1 MKFNEWVAE
10 WLEIQRGQVKYRTYR
25 RYGEIL
31 DKHIFPEFGGKEL
44 SEITAGELQ
53 LFVNKKLSGGNL
65 VTGKGLSSNSVNV
78 IITVIK
84 QLFSKAY
91 DLELVE
97 KDPAYK
103 IKRVRI
109 TERKAEA
116 FCLSDQ
122 RRIEEYIKA
131 ARDDRYAGILLA
143 MYTGMRI
150 GEILAL
156 TWDDIDFVRRIVR
169 VRKTRYRIKTESGA
183 YEDITDE
190 PKTASSVRE
199 IPLAAGLISMLKT
212 IRGAKRSKYVVAN
225 RRGEKMSIRSYQYIF
240 KRIQQKLGIR
250 ALNFHCL
257 RHTFATRAVE
267 CNVDIKTVSELLG
280 HRNASFTVNR
290 YAHSLFETK
299 QKAVLRIARRVA
311 DCC

>member
-1 MKFNEWVAE
+1 MKLKEWAAE
-10 WLEIQRGQVKYRTYR
+10 WLEIQRGQVKYRTYM
-25 RYGEIL
+25 RYGELL
-31 DKHIFPEFGGKEL
+31 DKHILPKLGEKEL

-65 VTGKGLSSNSVNV
+65 ITGRGLSSNSVNV
-78 IITVIK
+78 IITVLK
-84 QLFSKAY
+84 ELFSKAY
-91 DLELVE
+91 DLELLE
-97 KDPAYK
+97 KDPAYR

-116 FCLSDQ
+116 FCLSEQ
-122 RRIEEYIKA
+122 RRIEDYINSA
-131 ARDDRYAGILLA
+131 HDHRYVGILLA
-143 MYTGMRI
+143 LYTGMRI

-156 TWDDIDFVRRIVR
+156 TWDDIDFCKKTVK
-169 VRKTRYRIKTESGA
+169 VRKTRYRIKTERGV

-190 PKTASSVRE
+190 PKTSSSVRE
-199 IPLAAGLISMLKT
+199 IPLAATLVSALKA
-212 IRGAKRSKYVVAN
+212 IRGAKKSKYVVAN

-240 KRIQQKLGIR
+240 KRIQQGLGIR
-250 ALNFHCL
+250 VLNFHCL

-267 CNVDIKTVSELLG
+267 CNIDIKTVSELLG

-299 QKAVLRIARRVA
+299 KRAVLRIARRVS